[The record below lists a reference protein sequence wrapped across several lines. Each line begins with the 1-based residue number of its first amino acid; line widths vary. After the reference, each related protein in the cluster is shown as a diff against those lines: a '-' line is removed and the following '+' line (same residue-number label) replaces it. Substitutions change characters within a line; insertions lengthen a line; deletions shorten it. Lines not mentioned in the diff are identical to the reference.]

1 MLLKDLIPSI
11 ITRYEEIQL
20 VSAKTGR
27 CLTDVTYFEGG
38 SPENV
43 ADIEGNMENQ
53 VIGLSSDIS
62 DRGNPFIRIMVI
74 DIE

>member
-11 ITRYEEIQL
+11 ITRYEDVQL

-27 CLTDVTYFEGG
+27 CLTEVTYFDGG
-38 SPENV
+38 SAYNV
-43 ADIEGNMENQ
+43 ETIEDNMDKQ
-53 VIGLSSDIS
+53 VIGLSSGLS
-62 DRGNPFIRIMVI
+62 DNHTPFIRIMII